1 MDHGISDG
9 GPLIIYCER
18 KEDESLGDRPAKQ
31 SLTRSVMIFSE
42 GELVLEHLFCDDR
55 S

>member
-18 KEDESLGDRPAKQ
+18 KEDESLGDRPAK
-31 SLTRSVMIFSE
+31 TVTDAKCND
-42 GELVLEHLFCDDR
+42 LFR
-55 S
+55 G